1 VSGQVW
7 DVDPSNLYTAHE
19 LAPIGNANRDDY
31 NALPECVKSII
42 TEKDYNGM
50 GHEQRAALV
59 EDLTTPDEEEM
70 YDE

>member
-1 VSGQVW
+1 M
-7 DVDPSNLYTAHE
+7 N
-19 LAPIGNANRDDY
+19 DDY

-59 EDLTTPDEEEM
+59 EDLTMPDCGDD
-70 YDE
+70 DEVDDF